1 MTGPWDPRVLERVR
15 HLHLHARQAVAGLFH
30 GTQRSIH
37 TGHDVEFADYKP
49 YDLGDSLR
57 DVDWR
62 VLARTDRLVVRRYRA
77 ETELPVTIL
86 LDASGD
92 LGSTPAKLDVALRL
106 AATLAYLMH
115 LDGEP
120 VGLTLGA
127 GEGVPFRRLA
137 PRRGRRHLAQLFLML
152 ASVRPSGRAGLDALF
167 REVGTHLPARSLVAV
182 VSDFMEEPEG
192 WTGALSALTRRRVDL
207 RAFQVWD
214 PMELELRYDAP
225 LRLRSP
231 ETGAELPVDPSAARG
246 PFGEVVGE
254 FFGQVR
260 TAVHARRGR
269 HYDVPAGADL
279 AQVLARFL
287 GGGAS

>member
-1 MTGPWDPRVLERVR
+1 VNGPWDPRVLERVR
-15 HLHLHARQAVAGLFH
+15 HLHLHARQAVAGLWH

-77 ETELPVTIL
+77 ETELPVMIV

-92 LGSTPAKLDVALRL
+92 LGSTPAKLDMALRT
-106 AATLAYLMH
+106 AATMAYLLH

-120 VGLTLGA
+120 VGLTIGA
-127 GEGVPFRRLA
+127 GEGVTIRRLP
-137 PRRGRRHLAQLFLML
+137 PRRGRRHLAQLFLLL
-152 ASVRPSGRAGLDALF
+152 ASVRPSGRAGLDSLF
-167 REVGTHLPARSLVAV
+167 REVGAHLGPRSLVVV
-182 VSDFMEEPEG
+182 VSDFMEEPST
-192 WTGALSALTRRRVDL
+192 WTGALAALTRQRVDL

-214 PMELELRYDAP
+214 PAELELRYDAP
-225 LRLRSP
+225 LKLRSP
-231 ETGAELPVDPSAARG
+231 ETNEELPVDPSAARAL
-246 PFGEVVGE
+246 FGEVVSE
-254 FFGQVR
+254 FFTEVR

-269 HYDVPAGADL
+269 HYDVPVGVDL
-279 AQVLARFL
+279 AAVLARFL
-287 GGGAS
+287 AGGA